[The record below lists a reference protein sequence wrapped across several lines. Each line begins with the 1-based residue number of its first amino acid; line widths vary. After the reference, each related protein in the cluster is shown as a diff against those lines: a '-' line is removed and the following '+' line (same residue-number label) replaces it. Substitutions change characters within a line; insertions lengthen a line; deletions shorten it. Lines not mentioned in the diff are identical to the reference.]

1 MIPYLGSTKTKSH
14 NIHGWVTNCG
24 SICTLLL
31 LQHSRFHLTVLGCY
45 VLLRTLKDIEVAPTT
60 GSGTENVAAADKN
73 NRPEEDNEWRL
84 AATVLCWFVY
94 I

>member
-14 NIHGWVTNCG
+14 NIHGWVTNCDG
-24 SICTLLL
+24 QFVLSSFSPFTVSSHCTGLICIIE
-31 LQHSRFHLTVLGCY
+31 
-45 VLLRTLKDIEVAPTT
+45 DIEVAPTT

-73 NRPEEDNEWRL
+73 NRPEEDNEWCL